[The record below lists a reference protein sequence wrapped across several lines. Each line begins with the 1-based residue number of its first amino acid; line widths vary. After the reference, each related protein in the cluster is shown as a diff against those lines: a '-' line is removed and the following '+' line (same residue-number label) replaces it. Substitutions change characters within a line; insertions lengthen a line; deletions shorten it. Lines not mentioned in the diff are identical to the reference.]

1 MNCSEALLEGVPKYA
16 REIGLNPL
24 DEEQCKLYIEIIE
37 QIRPHFWNICLDL
50 DISHLLLLTEFVL
63 IVEKFK

>member
-24 DEEQCKLYIEIIE
+24 DEEHCKLYIEIIE
-37 QIRPHFWNICLDL
+37 RIHATFPD
-50 DISHLLLLTEFVL
+50 
-63 IVEKFK
+63 